1 MESLVWRPA
10 ATLFTRLVPKVG
22 GLSASL
28 RGLGCRVYLKVTY
41 FSPPRSGPCRARLPW
56 RVRLWVGP
64 PLAPLPRGVGGP
76 LSLFLLFFPFFRVSV
91 LFLVGVR

>member
-28 RGLGCRVYLKVTY
+28 WGQGCRVYLKVTY
-41 FSPPRSGPCRARLPW
+41 FSPPWSGLCRARLPW
-56 RVRLWVGP
+56 RVRHWSVRLWRSSPGA
-64 PLAPLPRGVGGP
+64 LGVP
-76 LSLFLLFFPFFRVSV
+76 SVVFCSPLFFLFFLS
-91 LFLVGVR
+91 